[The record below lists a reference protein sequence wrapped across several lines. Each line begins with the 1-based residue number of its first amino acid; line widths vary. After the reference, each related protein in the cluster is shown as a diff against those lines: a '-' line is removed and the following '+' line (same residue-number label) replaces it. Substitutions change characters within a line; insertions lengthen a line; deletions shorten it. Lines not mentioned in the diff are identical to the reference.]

1 MALDG
6 LTNMLMHTATKP
18 PLCEPSAKLSKKND
32 FSENKRHHNPHFSA
46 IRANPGELPHTEY
59 TQRDTEIFFR
69 VVHFQ

>member
-18 PLCEPSAKLSKKND
+18 PLCEPTAKLSKKND
-32 FSENKRHHNPHFSA
+32 FSENKRHYKSHFLQSGRIA
-46 IRANPGELPHTEY
+46 SHRVYTEGH
-59 TQRDTEIFFR
+59 RDFFR